1 MTLKSNASFKPT
13 DLWVGFFTTE
23 GKKPVIKSSH
33 APLVSWGKSL
43 PALAGD
49 GLRWIPASD
58 EVPAK
63 LAILTEFKT
72 VNGHPTEG
80 FRRAGATVARQV
92 RGKDTGTLGIDLTGL
107 SPDADQVRAFAE
119 GFFLGLY
126 QFDLFKSDRKKTS
139 LSSVFLYQST
149 VKDSVVKKVVAE
161 AEILTDS
168 QIWARNLVNR
178 PANDLTATGLAKEV
192 SERAGKSG
200 FQCTVL
206 DKKKIKSLKMGGLL
220 AVNKGSANEP
230 VFIIA
235 EYKSKGY
242 HKAPVAL
249 VGKGVMFDTGGISI
263 KPSAGMGDMK
273 GDMAGAAAVLAT
285 IDAIA
290 RLGLTGHVIALV
302 PATDNMPSGTAQ
314 CPGDIITTLSGLTV
328 EVDNTDAEGRLIL
341 ADALHYAKQYKPAA
355 IIDLATLTGACV
367 VALGTQAAGLMS
379 NQEPLQTALQEAG
392 KTSYERVWPLPLF
405 DEYAPQIKSDVADIK
420 NVGGRN
426 AGAITAGKFLQRFV
440 DDTQPW
446 AHIDIAGPS
455 YLESGDHYLPKGG
468 TGFGVR
474 LLVQYL
480 KDRQ

>member
-1 MTLKSNASFKPT
+1 MTIKSHASFKPT
-13 DLWVGFFTTE
+13 DLWVGFFITE
-23 GKKPVIKSSH
+23 NKKPSIKSTH
-33 APLVSWGKSL
+33 EPLVTWGKSL
-43 PALAGD
+43 PLLAGE
-49 GLRWIPASD
+49 GLRWIPSSQ
-58 EVPAK
+58 EVPAG
-63 LAILTEFKT
+63 LAILIEFKT

-80 FRRAGATVARQV
+80 FRRAGAAVARQI
-92 RGKDTGTLGIDLTGL
+92 RGKETGSLGIDLTGL
-107 SPDADQVRAFAE
+107 APDTEQVRAFAE
-119 GFFLGLY
+119 GFYLGLY
-126 QFDLFKSDRKKTS
+126 QFDQFKSDRKKTS
-139 LSSVFLYQST
+139 LTAVHLFL
-149 VKDSVVKKVVAE
+149 DSVKEATVKKVVSE
-161 AEILTDS
+161 ASIITDS

-178 PANDLTATGLAKEV
+178 PANDLTATGLASEV
-192 SERAGKSG
+192 SERAEKSG
-200 FQCTVL
+200 FTCTIL

-285 IDAIA
+285 IDSVA
-290 RLGLTGHVIALV
+290 RLGLTGHVVALV

-314 CPGDIITTLSGLTV
+314 CPGDIITTMAGLTV

-367 VALGTQAAGLMS
+367 VALGTQSAGLMS
-379 NQEPLQTALQEAG
+379 NHDALQSALVEAG
-392 KTSYERVWPLPLF
+392 KSTYERVWPLPLF
-405 DEYAPQIKSDVADIK
+405 EEYAPQIKSDVADIK

-440 DDTQPW
+440 DDAQPW

-455 YLESGDHYLPKGG
+455 YLDSGDHYLPKGG